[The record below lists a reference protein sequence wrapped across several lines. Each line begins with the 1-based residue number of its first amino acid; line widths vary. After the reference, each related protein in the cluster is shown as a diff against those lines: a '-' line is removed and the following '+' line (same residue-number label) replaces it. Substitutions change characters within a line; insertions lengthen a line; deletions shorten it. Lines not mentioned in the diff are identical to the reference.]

1 MSQAPDTKKLDRL
14 FTLGR
19 PLAPIYG
26 AIMRLRAWLYSKK
39 IFRRHRLPVLVI
51 SVGNLS
57 MGGTGKT
64 PMVIYL
70 ARFLRKAGR
79 RPAIISR
86 GYGGKSRKP
95 VNIVADQGGIHLP
108 AELCGDEPRLLAESL
123 AKVVV
128 ATGRNRVRVGRHLL
142 RHYPLDTLVLDDG
155 FQHLALERDLDL
167 VLFSSRSLLD
177 PAFLRPGRVL
187 PGGPL
192 REPPRALERADAFVI
207 TGITDHT
214 RDAAQVFRT
223 RLSER
228 FPRQPVFF
236 SSYQPERITS
246 RTRDPAPSLDRVRQ
260 IPLFGFCGIAD
271 PEPFCRLLADA
282 GFRITD
288 FTAFPDHHSYG
299 RSDLARLMTRAA
311 DQGARGLITTEKDLV
326 KLKSLGPAPL
336 PIYGLAISI
345 RMEENFDQFLA
356 NRLTAP

>member
-1 MSQAPDTKKLDRL
+1 MSQATSTKILNL
-14 FTLGR
+14 VFILGR
-19 PLAPIYG
+19 PLAPVYG
-26 AIMRLRAWLYSKK
+26 ALMRLRAWLYRKK
-39 IFRRHRLPVLVI
+39 IFKQQRLPALVI

-64 PMVIYL
+64 PMVIYIT
-70 ARFLRKAGR
+70 RFLGKAGK

-86 GYGGKSRKP
+86 GYGGRSRQP
-95 VNIVADQGGIHLP
+95 VNIVADQQGIHLP

-128 ATGRNRVRVGRHLL
+128 ATGKNRAQVGRHLL
-142 RHYPLDTLVLDDG
+142 QHYPVDTLVLDDA

-192 REPPRALERADAFVI
+192 REPPKALARADAFVI
-207 TGITDHT
+207 TGITDAT
-214 RDAAQVFRT
+214 RAAAQVFKT
-223 RLSER
+223 NLSTQ

-236 SSYQPERITS
+236 SSYQPGKITS
-246 RTRDPAPSLDRVRQ
+246 RTRDPAPCLDRVRQ
-260 IPLFGFCGIAD
+260 IPLLAFCGIAD
-271 PEPFCRLLADA
+271 PEPFYLLLADA
-282 GFRITD
+282 GFRITE
-288 FTAFPDHHSYG
+288 FVPFQDHCSYG

-311 DQGARGLITTEKDLV
+311 DQNAGGLITTEKDLV

-336 PIYGLAISI
+336 PVYGLAISLQ
-345 RMEENFDQFLA
+345 MEENFDRFLA
-356 NRLTAP
+356 NRIAAS